1 MDKVLLLE
9 SSFPG
14 RVGTSGRVG
23 TREAL
28 PGVTA
33 RCADVL
39 KVRKKQLMKD

>member
-14 RVGTSGRVG
+14 RVGTS
-23 TREAL
+23 EAL
-28 PGVTA
+28 PGVVA
-33 RCADVL
+33 RCAEML